1 MLSYTENYGSDL
13 DGNRGE
19 LRTFYTIEDSDYDT
33 IADQVHEYISMVNHD
48 EIEETLEVVL
58 IDPITEECIYF
69 TVDIKD
75 YL

>member
-33 IADQVHEYISMVNHD
+33 IADQVHEYISTFD
-48 EIEETLEVVL
+48 KEEHGDTLEIVL
-58 IDPITEECIYF
+58 IDPITEECVYF
-69 TVDIKD
+69 TVNIDD